1 MAAAARF
8 LLKSAAYSKAS
19 INNITNG
26 VYSGLGLTLL
36 RLSPKCDPHA
46 RTQKRHAAHFTF
58 QPDPTP
64 TEYGQTQKMNLFQA
78 ITSALDNTL
87 AKDPTAVIFGEDVAF
102 GGVFRCTV
110 GLRDKY
116 VDITEML
123 QNDLSILGKCCD
135 SLSPRLWPVIDRV
148 CLVIPSRQTLLLKTA
163 LTCSFFCKF
172 YLYSRQV
179 NPNGQCMMLSLWLTH
194 KTSDNAGQ
202 DRVFNTPLCEQGIV
216 GFGIGIAVTGATA
229 IAEIQFADYI
239 YPAFDQIVNEA
250 AKYRYRSGN
259 LFDCG
264 SLTIRAPWGC
274 VGHGS
279 LYHSQSPEA
288 FFAHC
293 PGVKIVIP
301 RSPVQAKGLLL
312 SCIEDKNPCI
322 FFEPK
327 ILYRAAVEQVP
338 VEPYYTPLSQ
348 AEVLQEGSDV
358 TLVAWGTQV
367 HVMREV
373 ANMAQEKLGVSC
385 ELIDLQTILPWDT
398 DTVCKSVTKT
408 GRLLVSHEA
417 PVTGGFAA
425 EISSTVQEECFLNLE
440 APIARVCGYDTP
452 FPHIFEPF
460 YIPDK
465 WKCFEAVKKMINY

>member
-1 MAAAARF
+1 MAASAR
-8 LLKSAAYSKAS
+8 LLFRGAGLKAYTA
-19 INNITNG
+19 NVN
-26 VYSGLGLTLL
+26 SGAQSSFGTTLL
-36 RLSPKCDPHA
+36 RLSPNCSSQTKTQIKHA
-46 RTQKRHAAHFTF
+46 SHFTYH
-58 QPDPTP
+58 PDPVP
-64 TEYGQTQKMNLFQA
+64 TMYGPTTKMNLFQSV
-78 ITSALDNTL
+78 TSALDNTL
-87 AKDPTAVIFGEDVAF
+87 ASDPTAVIFGEDVAF

-116 VDITEML
+116 
-123 QNDLSILGKCCD
+123 GK
-135 SLSPRLWPVIDRV
+135 
-148 CLVIPSRQTLLLKTA
+148 
-163 LTCSFFCKF
+163 
-172 YLYSRQV
+172 
-179 NPNGQCMMLSLWLTH
+179 
-194 KTSDNAGQ
+194 

-216 GFGIGIAVTGATA
+216 GFGIGAAAAGATA

-264 SLTIRAPWGC
+264 NLTIRAPWGC

-293 PGVKIVIP
+293 PGIKIVIP
-301 RSPVQAKGLLL
+301 RGPVQCKGLLL
-312 SCIEDKNPCI
+312 SCIEDHNPCI

-338 VEPYYTPLSQ
+338 TEAYTIPLSQ

-358 TLVAWGTQV
+358 TLVAWGTQI
-367 HVMREV
+367 HVLREV
-373 ANMAQEKLGVSC
+373 VSMAQEKLGVSC

-398 DTVCKSVTKT
+398 ETVCKSVAKT
-408 GRLLVSHEA
+408 GRLLISHEA

-425 EISSTVQEECFLNLE
+425 EISSTVQTPVHTLNQTDSNLSTMAKTRE
-440 APIARVCGYDTP
+440 LCKDIRDKIVDQHKAGMGYRT
-452 FPHIFEPF
+452 IGQQLGEKATTVGA
-460 YIPDK
+460 IIRK
-465 WKCFEAVKKMINY
+465 WKKFKKTVNLPQSGAPCKFSPRGASVIMRKVRDQPRTIHRTWSVT

>member
-1 MAAAARF
+1 MFSNSLLRVGSKLIGLLLTRKRPLYHSWVAELLWLPSRPEDRLSSWLRFKDMTHRSCCRVSYHPQQLSIKVVNARF
-8 LLKSAAYSKAS
+8 FVWWQFNRSIKFSQLLV
-19 INNITNG
+19 G
-26 VYSGLGLTLL
+26 
-36 RLSPKCDPHA
+36 
-46 RTQKRHAAHFTF
+46 
-58 QPDPTP
+58 PTA
-64 TEYGQTQKMNLFQA
+64 KMNLFQSV
-78 ITSALDNTL
+78 TSALDNTL
-87 AKDPTAVIFGEDVAF
+87 ASDPTAVIFGEDVAF

-116 VDITEML
+116 
-123 QNDLSILGKCCD
+123 GK
-135 SLSPRLWPVIDRV
+135 
-148 CLVIPSRQTLLLKTA
+148 
-163 LTCSFFCKF
+163 
-172 YLYSRQV
+172 
-179 NPNGQCMMLSLWLTH
+179 
-194 KTSDNAGQ
+194 

-216 GFGIGIAVTGATA
+216 GFGIGAAVAGATA

-264 SLTIRAPWGC
+264 NLTIRAPWGC

-293 PGVKIVIP
+293 PGIKVVIP
-301 RSPVQAKGLLL
+301 RGPVQCKGLLL
-312 SCIEDKNPCI
+312 SCIADQNPCI

-338 VEPYYTPLSQ
+338 TEAYTIPLSQ
-348 AEVLQEGSDV
+348 AEVIQEGSDV
-358 TLVAWGTQV
+358 TLVAWGTQI
-367 HVMREV
+367 HVLREV

-398 DTVCKSVTKT
+398 ETVCKSVAKT
-408 GRLLVSHEA
+408 GRLLISHEA
-417 PVTGGFAA
+417 PITGGFAA

-465 WKCFEAVKKMINY
+465 WKCFDAVKKLISY

>member
-1 MAAAARF
+1 MAAVARF
-8 LLKSAAYSKAS
+8 FSRGANSKLSITGVVTGAHSSFAASLLK
-19 INNITNG
+19 
-26 VYSGLGLTLL
+26 
-36 RLSPKCDPHA
+36 LSPSCSFRSK
-46 RTQKRHAAHFTF
+46 TQRRNAAHFIY
-58 QPDPTP
+58 QPDPVP
-64 TEYGQTQKMNLFQA
+64 AQYGPTQKMNLFQSV
-78 ITSALDNTL
+78 TSALDNTL
-87 AKDPTAVIFGEDVAF
+87 ANDPTAVIFGEDVAF

-116 VDITEML
+116 
-123 QNDLSILGKCCD
+123 GK
-135 SLSPRLWPVIDRV
+135 
-148 CLVIPSRQTLLLKTA
+148 
-163 LTCSFFCKF
+163 
-172 YLYSRQV
+172 
-179 NPNGQCMMLSLWLTH
+179 
-194 KTSDNAGQ
+194 

-216 GFGIGIAVTGATA
+216 GFGIGVAVAGATA

-239 YPAFDQIVNEA
+239 FPAFDQIVNEA

-259 LFDCG
+259 MFDCG
-264 SLTIRAPWGC
+264 NLTIRAPWGC

-293 PGVKIVIP
+293 PGIKIVIP
-301 RSPVQAKGLLL
+301 RGPVQAKGLLL
-312 SCIEDKNPCI
+312 SCIADKNPCI

-338 VEPYYTPLSQ
+338 VEPYTVPLSQ
-348 AEVLQEGSDV
+348 AEILQEGSDV
-358 TLVAWGTQV
+358 TLVAWGTQI

-373 ANMAQEKLGVSC
+373 ANMAQDKLGVSC
-385 ELIDLQTILPWDT
+385 EVVDLQTILPWDIE
-398 DTVCKSVTKT
+398 TVCKHEETFLWTLWLSLVLHKQDSFHSWNFKVKMGDGLVCGFEGTEIYDSVVKT
-408 GRLLVSHEA
+408 GRLLISHEA

-440 APIARVCGYDTP
+440 APITRVCGYDTP

-465 WKCFEAVKKMINY
+465 WKCFDAIKRMINY

>member
-8 LLKSAAYSKAS
+8 FVRGAQHSKLSLSGVGTGPGTHSSFAATVLK
-19 INNITNG
+19 
-26 VYSGLGLTLL
+26 
-36 RLSPKCDPHA
+36 LSPSSNS
-46 RTQKRHAAHFTF
+46 RTKTQRRHAAHFTF
-58 QPDPTP
+58 QPDPEP
-64 TEYGQTQKMNLFQA
+64 TQYGPTQKMNLFQSV
-78 ITSALDNTL
+78 TSALDNTL
-87 AKDPTAVIFGEDVAF
+87 ANDPTAVIFGEDVAF

-116 VDITEML
+116 
-123 QNDLSILGKCCD
+123 GK
-135 SLSPRLWPVIDRV
+135 
-148 CLVIPSRQTLLLKTA
+148 
-163 LTCSFFCKF
+163 
-172 YLYSRQV
+172 
-179 NPNGQCMMLSLWLTH
+179 
-194 KTSDNAGQ
+194 

-216 GFGIGIAVTGATA
+216 GFGIGAAVAGATA

-264 SLTIRAPWGC
+264 NLTIRAPWGC

-293 PGVKIVIP
+293 PGIKVVIP

-312 SCIEDKNPCI
+312 ACVADPNPCI

-338 VEPYYTPLSQ
+338 VEPYTIPLSQ

-358 TLVAWGTQV
+358 TLVAWGTQI

-385 ELIDLQTILPWDT
+385 ELIDLQTILPWDEET
-398 DTVCKSVTKT
+398 IIKYMCLLACAQAEVSVT
-408 GRLLVSHEA
+408 
-417 PVTGGFAA
+417 AA
-425 EISSTVQEECFLNLE
+425 LPGSRPSQ
-440 APIARVCGYDTP
+440 
-452 FPHIFEPF
+452 
-460 YIPDK
+460 
-465 WKCFEAVKKMINY
+465 